1 MSGPQSNSPILYI
14 IVEKNTSRLA
24 YLLEVFFSTVVQIPY
39 RTLEFAR
46 YRQAYDYLK
55 SSDYKLE
62 NANGQ
67 VIWLNYTR
75 EYIPHMPWMPPAGLL
90 YAEDIAAQN
99 FQISLYQK
107 DLLYCQWR
115 DTTAIPQELQSEAL
129 PDFFSSAFYIL
140 TEYELALAQRG
151 LAGLQLDKRHRL
163 YQPGSALFQSG
174 YYKTPIV
181 ERYVYRLLQ
190 RLNYP
195 SKNIIY
201 LRQRP
206 WLITVDI
213 DSPWRYLHKK
223 WYHNMGAL
231 ARDLFLLK
239 TSALFRR
246 IYALCAGKDPYATLS
261 IFLERFGA
269 QNLIFFWL
277 IGGKTTYDTPHRLPN
292 KALAAYIQYYHKQ
305 KVACGLHPSYLAPF
319 QTQILGQE
327 KAALEAVLKTKIQ
340 YARYHFFRMNLPK
353 ARSSLLALG
362 INYDFTTALI
372 YDNGFL
378 HGMARPFYWFDLHTN
393 TATQLLLYPTHIM
406 DRTFMDYLKVSP
418 DVALEKTW
426 TLYQEARKVKG
437 GLTLLLHNPIAAGV
451 EEWAVWYRYFSEI
464 AASFKCSTE

>member
-1 MSGPQSNSPILYI
+1 MPNVKRNNSVLCI

-24 YLLEVFFSTVVQIPY
+24 YLLEVFFSTIVQIPY
-39 RTLEFAR
+39 QTLELAL
-46 YRQAYDYLK
+46 YRRKDSFVKKTYFD
-55 SSDYKLE
+55 SE
-62 NANGQ
+62 NTNERA
-67 VIWLNYTR
+67 IWLNYTR
-75 EYIPHMPWMPPAGLL
+75 EYIADMHWMPPSGLL
-90 YAEDIAAQN
+90 NSEDIAPQN

-115 DTTAIPQELQSEAL
+115 DTAAISQGNRSETL

-140 TEYELALAQRG
+140 TEYELALAQQG
-151 LAGLQLDKRHRL
+151 LGGLQLDLHHRL
-163 YQPGSALFQSG
+163 YQPSSALFRSG

-181 ERYVYRLLQ
+181 ERYVHRLLA
-190 RLNYP
+190 RLSYP

-201 LRQRP
+201 PLQRP

-231 ARDLFLLK
+231 ARDFFQLK
-239 TSALFRR
+239 TSAFARR
-246 IYALCAGKDPYATLS
+246 LYTLYTQKDPYATLS
-261 IFLERFGA
+261 AFLQYFGA
-269 QNLIFFWL
+269 ENLIFFWL
-277 IGGKTTYDTPHRLPN
+277 IGGKSILDTPYTLPN
-292 KALAAYIQYYHKQ
+292 KALAAYIQHYQKQ
-305 KVACGLHPSYLAPF
+305 KVTCGLHPSYLAPV
-319 QTQILGQE
+319 QPQVLAQE
-327 KAALEAVLKTKIQ
+327 KIALEDVLGSKIQ
-340 YARYHFFRMNLPK
+340 YSRYHFFRMNLPE

-362 INYDFTTALI
+362 INCDFTTALI

-378 HGMARPFYWFDLHTN
+378 HGMARPFYWFDLYRN

-426 TLYQEARKVKG
+426 SLYQEARKVKG
-437 GLTLLLHNPIAAGV
+437 GLTLLLHNPIASGV
-451 EEWAVWYRYFSEI
+451 EEWAIWYQYFNEI